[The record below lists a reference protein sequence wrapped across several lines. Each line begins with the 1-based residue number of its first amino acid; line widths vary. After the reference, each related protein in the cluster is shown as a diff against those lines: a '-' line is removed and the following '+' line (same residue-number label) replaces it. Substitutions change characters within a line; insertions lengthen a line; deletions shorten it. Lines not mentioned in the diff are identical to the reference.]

1 MDKISKKQELSRKDP
16 KIIRVESKPHATF
29 MGLFGTKKFN
39 PALKPPVAA
48 AKPKATS
55 SAQPSGTDAALEQLQ
70 SSLATATA
78 RKAENT

>member
-1 MDKISKKQELSRKDP
+1 MASKKQEFSTKGP
-16 KIIRVESKPHATF
+16 KVVKVDSKPHAAF

-55 SAQPSGTDAALEQLQ
+55 NAQRSGADAALAQLQ
-70 SSLATATA
+70 SSLATETA